1 MKVLKLIFFFLFILK
16 NSATGQIVTPS
27 LDASVLSLMPASAGW
42 RDETNFNGSF
52 ESFAETDLEGNE
64 STASDVSYMVSSK
77 LLYNLY
83 QESFSSTTTVDKKY
97 SSDFSN
103 LNEKSKNAKTK
114 FNVAMGFGQPL
125 AGNAH
130 RFFVG
135 VSYSAGRIDE
145 EKSTSSTSYQC
156 KEGAER
162 TTSYGYTYCLEWE
175 LKTEAG
181 ASNTI
186 NVIES
191 GLGLGISYNLWQ
203 LLYVSY
209 GVQQTTTNN
218 AEAFLTSGNVNQNY
232 RFLGN
237 TWLDKFY
244 GFSIKSTKPGVPKFR
259 LEMSYIQSPSAT
271 NEATSDNSTSSDSSS
286 STIEVTNEHDRYEI
300 QIRNMEFSPTNLN
313 NWVFF
318 LHLKQTKIFKSFITS
333 LGNFDDMTDEQISTG
348 FYWSYPGKAGLSIG
362 LRYID
367 SKRYLNKTSGSTALS
382 EKSQVSS
389 GKGNRISVDYRF

>member
-1 MKVLKLIFFFLFILK
+1 LKVLKLIFFFLFILK
-16 NSATGQIVTPS
+16 NSVTGQIVTPS

-52 ESFAETDLEGNE
+52 ETFAETDLEGHK

-97 SSDFSN
+97 SSGFSN
-103 LNEKSKNAKTK
+103 LDEKSKNSKTK
-114 FNVAMGFGQPL
+114 INVAMGFGQPL
-125 AGNAH
+125 AGNTH

-135 VSYSAGRIDE
+135 ASYSAGRIDE
-145 EKSTSSTSYQC
+145 EKSTSSTSYKC

-162 TTSYGYTYCLEWE
+162 TSYGYTYCLEWE

-186 NVIES
+186 NVIEN
-191 GLGLGISYNLWQ
+191 GLGLGVSYNLWQ

-218 AEAFLTSGNVNQNY
+218 AEAFLIDNEGGKNY
-232 RFLGN
+232 RYLGN
-237 TWLDKFY
+237 TWLEKYY
-244 GFSIKSTKPGVPKFR
+244 GFSIKNTKPGVAKFR
-259 LEMSYIQSPSAT
+259 LEMSYVQSPSAT
-271 NEATSDNSTSSDSSS
+271 NEATLDNSTSSDSSS
-286 STIEVTNEHDRYEI
+286 TTIEETNEHDRYEI

-313 NWVFF
+313 NWVFY
-318 LHLKQTKIFKSFITS
+318 LHLKQTKIFKKFITN
-333 LGNFDDMTDEQISTG
+333 LGNFDDMTDEQLSTG

-367 SKRYLNKTSGSTALS
+367 SKRYLNKTTGSSALS
-382 EKSQVSS
+382 ERSQVSL